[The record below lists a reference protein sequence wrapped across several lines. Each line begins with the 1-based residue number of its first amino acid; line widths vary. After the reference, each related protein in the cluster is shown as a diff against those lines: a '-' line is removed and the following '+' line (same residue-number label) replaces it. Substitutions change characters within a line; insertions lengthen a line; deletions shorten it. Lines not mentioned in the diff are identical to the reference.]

1 MAKRRISKASKRR
14 LSLFGPI
21 CLIAIVYFVFSLF
34 VSDFYMM
41 FQNIFQSSKYDKKSV
56 RTAKNKKEAARLES

>member
-1 MAKRRISKASKRR
+1 MTGKMFSVVT
-14 LSLFGPI
+14 PI
-21 CLIAIVYFVFSLF
+21 FPVVAIYFVFSLF
-34 VSDFYMM
+34 VSDFHMM